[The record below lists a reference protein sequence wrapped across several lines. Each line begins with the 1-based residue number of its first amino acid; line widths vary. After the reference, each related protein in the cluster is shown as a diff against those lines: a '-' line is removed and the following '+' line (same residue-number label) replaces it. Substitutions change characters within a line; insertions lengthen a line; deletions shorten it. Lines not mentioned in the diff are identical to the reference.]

1 MNHQIT
7 QLHQAD
13 YAEAMDFMN
22 MVFSMDE
29 EPHNFPELL
38 PALYKPTEELMLCHY
53 AIKIDGRIKALLGIY
68 PSEMMIGGE
77 SIKFAQIGGVSVHP
91 YCREQKLM
99 SSLMNFAV
107 DKIKADGYDLAG
119 LGGNRERYKY
129 FGFERCGTN
138 IRFVVSG
145 NNFKHNSIVKEN
157 ITFELVE
164 NPDPLIIAELN
175 QLYKRHPLHINRNN
189 EKFFD
194 ICKTWQHRLHI
205 ARKAGEIVGY
215 IVPHGKKAA
224 AELVAISDK
233 YRLAILQEFFNSA
246 NDIFFYVNPT
256 EKAFLRTMSQIA
268 EGKSVVESGNW
279 QIINHEKV
287 LTALLKLKNRFEPL
301 NKGEVTFT
309 IENTG
314 TFKICVSENEIC
326 CQKIEQ
332 SAPTIFNREEFMRLA
347 IGPLPA
353 GMTRELP
360 PDLQIF
366 EQWFPLPLSISWQ
379 DKA

>member
-1 MNHQIT
+1 MNQQIT

-22 MVFSMDE
+22 MVFSMDG

-38 PALYKPTEELMLCHY
+38 PALYKPTEELMQCHY

-68 PSEMMIGGE
+68 QSEMVIGDE
-77 SIKFAQIGGVSVHP
+77 SIKFAQIGGVAVHP

-107 DKIKADGYDLAG
+107 EKIKTDGYDLAG
-119 LGGNRERYKY
+119 LCGNRERYKY

-145 NNFKHNSIVKEN
+145 NNFKHNGIKSEN
-157 ITFELVE
+157 LSFELVE
-164 NPDPLIIAELN
+164 NPTPELIAELN
-175 QLYKRHPLHINRNN
+175 SLYKNHPLHINRSN

-194 ICKTWQHRLHI
+194 ICKTWQHRLHV
-205 ARKAGEIVGY
+205 ARKDGEIVGY

-233 YRLAILQEFFNSA
+233 YRLAILQEFFNST
-246 NDIFFYVNPT
+246 DDFFFYVNPT

-268 EGKSVVESGNW
+268 EGKSVEESGNW
-279 QIINHEKV
+279 QIINHDKV
-287 LTALLKLKNRFEPL
+287 LTALLKLRNRFEPL
-301 NKGEVTFT
+301 TEGEAVFA

-314 TFKICVSENEIC
+314 TFKISVSEKEIS
-326 CQKIEQ
+326 CQKIAEQ
-332 SAPTIFNREEFMRLA
+332 AATLFNREEFMRIAL
-347 IGPLPA
+347 GPLPA
-353 GMTRELP
+353 GMTSELP
-360 PDLQIF
+360 ADLQIF
-366 EQWFPLPLSISWQ
+366 EQWFPLSLSISWQ